1 MTLILLLNL
10 YMLITYAREE
20 VKHIGSHK
28 FRFNDEILDL
38 SRDVNINRVAAPD
51 NQSRANNNF
60 KNPQKLFK
68 KYSLLKL
75 KKMNQDNTNT
85 QSIGYTTQDYPNPGT
100 NPNLCLHNYSTKSH
114 VCDPDGI
121 LTEEEQRNMN
131 RKLSDSDL
139 DIFVTLS
146 QNIFVETGV
155 SKSDAQTSFANKILK
170 KYSETFHCDYNK
182 SILLSYVK
190 EFETL
195 KIVSGEDMIGKKIKP
210 ELISKLEE
218 EFQVNQKELYKSLN
232 VVIEKIIE
240 RIIKTDLIFTVLIT
254 TIVVAIL
261 VIGGLFIFYN

>member
-68 KYSLLKL
+68 
-75 KKMNQDNTNT
+75 N
-85 QSIGYTTQDYPNPGT
+85 
-100 NPNLCLHNYSTKSH
+100 STKSH

-190 EFETL
+190 VCL
-195 KIVSGEDMIGKKIKP
+195 KFDIMFRSLKHLKSFPE

-240 RIIKTDLIFTVLIT
+240 RIIKTDLSNSY
-254 TIVVAIL
+254 
-261 VIGGLFIFYN
+261 IGFLQL